1 MPKSSWIKLSKDSG
15 LSTSPDRHGLQSL
28 YEHARPFIGVR
39 LMSVAIAPALLAA
52 QFTPGTR
59 VPLAV
64 LIKRAK
70 DHFFPKIAE
79 KKRLYREEHKEEIA
93 EKKRLFYQERKE
105 EIAEK
110 QRLYREEHKEEIAE
124 KQRLYREEHK
134 EELAEKKRLYREEHR
149 ERYRNYMKSYRKSG
163 KIGAII

>member
-79 KKRLYREEHKEEIA
+79 KKRLFYQEHKEELA
-93 EKKRLFYQERKE
+93 EKKRLFYQEHKE
-105 EIAEK
+105 ELAEK
-110 QRLYREEHKEEIAE
+110 QRLFY
-124 KQRLYREEHK
+124 QEHK
-134 EELAEKKRLYREEHR
+134 EELAEKQRLYREEHR